1 MGEYSGRLA
10 IWRGALLGSV
20 SLVAMA
26 CASDAQAACQGLN
39 TANVLCDAANP
50 SGGALAT
57 SSNGDTIVNINAGAG
72 ITGGASFG
80 GFSNDE
86 SHHSSQRS
94 CRHYQYPNDWH

>member
-57 SSNGDTIVNINAGAG
+57 LSNGDTIVNINAGAG

-80 GFSNDE
+80 GFSNEE